1 MTGRMINREDLEAA
15 NAALNAFTELDP
27 DAGFGEGPLADLTVG
42 VKANIAVQGMKWT
55 AGIRAFAD
63 RTAERDAPAVAA
75 LREAGAA
82 IIGMLNMEEAALGAK
97 TDNPFFGATQ
107 NPHRIG
113 YTPGGSSGGSGAA
126 VAAGL
131 CDVALGTDTM
141 GSVRIPAAYCGIY
154 GLKPTRGSVSQEGLE
169 IVDASL
175 DSIGPLARSLDIL
188 DACSRILVEG
198 YDESQVIDNIILL
211 DDLGGVK
218 CEPAVLEGYDKAR
231 AACDARST
239 MSLPHGQSRIR
250 FAGFIMSS
258 LGLSRELADILAT
271 DPDGLS
277 AHLRHLLT
285 YGPERSA
292 TDLAEDRNILAETSD
307 ALQSAIGPS
316 TALLMPTAPQAAFPH
331 ADKAPANQAD
341 FTCLANIAGLPSV
354 TIPSG
359 MNADGMPVAVQ
370 LVGAAGNDAG
380 LIARARQLDAELS
393 ACRRPELFVEN

>member
-1 MTGRMINREDLEAA
+1 MINREDLEAA
-15 NAALNAFTELDP
+15 NMALNAFTELDP
-27 DAGFGEGPLADLTVG
+27 GATSGSGPLAGLTVG
-42 VKANIAVQGMKWT
+42 VKANIAVRGMKWT
-55 AGIRAFAD
+55 AGIEAFAN
-63 RTAERDAPAVAA
+63 RVAEQDAPAVAA
-75 LREAGAA
+75 LRNAGAA
-82 IIGMLNMEEAALGAK
+82 IVGMLNMEEAALGAK

-154 GLKPTRGSVSQEGLE
+154 GLKPTRGSVSQQGLE
-169 IVDASL
+169 IVDAEL
-175 DSIGPLARSLDIL
+175 DSIGPLARSLDQL
-188 DACSRILVEG
+188 DACSRVLVDG
-198 YDESQVIDNIILL
+198 YDDSQAIDNIILL
-211 DDLGGVK
+211 DDLGGVE
-218 CEPAVLEGYDKAR
+218 CEPAVLEGHDKAK
-231 AACDARST
+231 AACGAST
-239 MSLPHGQSRIR
+239 TIALPHSLSRIR

-258 LGLSRELADILAT
+258 LGLSRELADVLAT
-271 DPDGLS
+271 NPDGVS
-277 AHLRHLLT
+277 GHLRHLLT

-292 TDLAEDRNILAETSD
+292 DDLAEDRNILAEVSD
-307 ALQSAIGPS
+307 ALHSTIGPG

-359 MNADGMPVAVQ
+359 RDADGLPVAVQ

-380 LIARARQLDAELS
+380 LIAKARELDAAL
-393 ACRRPELFVEN
+393 AAFHPPELFAEN

>member
-1 MTGRMINREDLEAA
+1 MINRDDLDAA
-15 NAALNAFTELDP
+15 NTALNAFTELDP
-27 DAGFGEGPLADLTVG
+27 DATSGEGPLADLTIG
-42 VKANIAVQGMKWT
+42 VKANIAVRGMKWT
-55 AGIRAFAD
+55 AGIEGFAD
-63 RTAERDAPAVAA
+63 RTAEQDAPAVAA

-82 IIGMLNMEEAALGAK
+82 IIGTLNMEEAALGAK

-131 CDVALGTDTM
+131 CDAALGTDTM

-169 IVDASL
+169 IVDPSL
-175 DSIGPLARSLDIL
+175 DSIGPLAQSLDVL
-188 DACSRILVEG
+188 DACSQVLVDG
-198 YDESQVIDNIILL
+198 YDDSQVIDNIVLL
-211 DDLGGVK
+211 DGLGGVE
-218 CEPAVLEGYDKAR
+218 CEPAVREGYE
-231 AACDARST
+231 AATTACGADAT
-239 MSLPHGQSRIR
+239 LSLPHDLSRIR

-258 LGLSRELADILAT
+258 LGLSRELADMLAT
-271 DPDGLS
+271 NPDGLS
-277 AHLRHLLT
+277 EQLRHLLT
-285 YGPERSA
+285 YGPKRGA
-292 TDLAEDRNILAETSD
+292 GDLAEDRRILTEVSD
-307 ALQSAIGPS
+307 ALHSAIAPG

-331 ADKAPANQAD
+331 ADRAPANQAD

-359 MNADGMPVAVQ
+359 MTADGLPVAVQ

-380 LIARARQLDAELS
+380 VLARARELDAAL
-393 ACRRPELFVEN
+393 AAFRRPELFVET